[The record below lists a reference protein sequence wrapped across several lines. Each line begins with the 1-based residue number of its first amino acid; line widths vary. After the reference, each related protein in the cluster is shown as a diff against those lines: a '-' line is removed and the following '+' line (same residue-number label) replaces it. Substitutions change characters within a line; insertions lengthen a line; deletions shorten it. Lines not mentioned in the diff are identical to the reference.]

1 MGIKQLKQ
9 ELVSLVENKLSEI
22 LREESQLLESFDS
35 EDIKIVDEFIENT
48 IQKTVENELNTLIK
62 LSESEDN
69 VEDDIDSFKPLI
81 VNTTVTGIL
90 SGIDTIRSLIES
102 ILVDEQSVDDPT
114 AYEVVIEACKRRKK
128 TKKSSRE

>member
-1 MGIKQLKQ
+1 MGVEQIKQ

-22 LREESQLLESFDS
+22 LKEDSQLLESFDN
-35 EDIKIVDEFIENT
+35 EDIKVVDEFIEYT
-48 IQKTVENELNTLIK
+48 IQKTVENELNTLVK
-62 LSESEDN
+62 LSEGEEN
-69 VEDDIDSFKPLI
+69 IENDIDSFKPLI
-81 VNTTVTGIL
+81 VSATVTGVL

-102 ILVDEQSVDDPT
+102 ILVEKQNIDDPA